1 MDEHAYAVIMAG
13 GRGERFWP
21 LSTAKRPKQLLSLIG
36 ERELLGQAVDRLEGL
51 VPPERIFIVTNADLV
66 DATRKV
72 AHQLPAENIVG
83 EPCGRNTAPAVALG
97 AALVKARDPDGV
109 FAILTADHIM
119 DDLDVYRQTLREAFE
134 LASRE
139 DVFITIGITT
149 KGPNTGFGYIERGAL
164 KEQGEV
170 AFYHS
175 KRFVEKPSL
184 ELAEQ
189 YHLDENFYW
198 NAGMF
203 IWSVKALQAG
213 LVAHQPSLATLI
225 DLIAPTVGTEQFCE
239 VLGREYQKM
248 EKLPID
254 VALMEKVNNVVVADG
269 TFIWHDVGSWDAL
282 PDHVAQD
289 ADDNSCLGDVQL
301 IDCEG
306 NIVFSKGG
314 HLTAMIGVQDLIVVQ
329 SEGVTLVC
337 PRDRA
342 QDIKKMVTQVKE
354 SGVHEDL
361 L

>member
-1 MDEHAYAVIMAG
+1 MAG

-21 LSTAKRPKQLLSLIG
+21 LSTSKRPKQLLSLIG
-36 ERELLGQAVDRLEGL
+36 DRELLGQAVDRLEGL

-66 DATRKV
+66 EATRKV
-72 AHQLPAENIVG
+72 AHQLPAGNIVG

-119 DDLDVYRQTLREAFE
+119 DDLDVYRQTLSEAFD
-134 LASRE
+134 LAARE
-139 DVFITIGITT
+139 DVYITIGITT
-149 KGPNTGFGYIERGAL
+149 KGPNTGFGYIKRGEM
-164 KEQGEV
+164 KEQGQI
-170 AFYHS
+170 AFFHS

-184 ELAEQ
+184 DLAEQ
-189 YHLDENFYW
+189 YHADENFYW

-203 IWSVKALQAG
+203 IWSVNALQAG
-213 LVAHQPSLATLI
+213 LQTHQPALAELI
-225 DLIAPTVGTEQFCE
+225 DLVAPTVDTDEFDA
-239 VLGREYQKM
+239 VLGREYEKM

-254 VALMEKVNNVVVADG
+254 IALMEKVDNVVVADG
-269 TFIWHDVGSWDAL
+269 TFTWHDVGSWYSL
-282 PDHVAQD
+282 PDHVDQD
-289 ADDNSCLGDVQL
+289 ERENSCLGDVQL
-301 IDCEG
+301 IDSDK

-342 QDIKKMVTQVKE
+342 QDIKQMGQQVKE
-354 SGVHEDL
+354 TGAYEDL